1 MDMDLDYDVT
11 PCDWS
16 TSGQRVYQERAPV
29 LLTSMAPVEGV
40 TPLTSENPDTNSCG
54 FKLYHD
60 NMTESTGYL
69 CRSWPSNVD
78 LDNKVTWLSPVLS
91 GRKKPAVSRSSSCGE
106 LVANG
111 NQKCC
116 ARRSRRSGVVERPV
130 ATGNHLAIESFG
142 SAAVHSRP
150 TSLTLNV
157 HRGFSLLPL
166 SSYSPVTPPP
176 HDVMRAD
183 FAASDADQSRDLEYS
198 GPPLNTSD
206 YSWSDSASRKTS
218 SSSGDR
224 LETLSPPA
232 VVISDHSFDCPWS
245 PEMNSDYE
253 SGDID
258 TLSLS
263 YDLNSSS
270 TIELPFQRRA
280 SLTSSYGSGSS
291 MKSLLSDSS
300 LSVDDD
306 GDVSML
312 FVMSV
317 DDEGDMSICI
327 LFYDA
332 VV

>member
-1 MDMDLDYDVT
+1 
-11 PCDWS
+11 
-16 TSGQRVYQERAPV
+16 
-29 LLTSMAPVEGV
+29 MAPVEGV

-166 SSYSPVTPPP
+166 SSYSPVSTSSHLSSDSAMDMNTQFSEDEHSDVTSPP

-306 GDVSML
+306 GDL
-312 FVMSV
+312 C
-317 DDEGDMSICI
+317 DLIN
-327 LFYDA
+327 
-332 VV
+332 